1 MGKRRDR
8 SGARSLPKAQGV
20 SLLPTAP
27 SRRLL
32 VSQFHPNIYPDGTLC
47 LDLIQ
52 DNWSPIYS
60 VRLHVTPVVT
70 RLAARPCSVLGRS
83 CLCMPLHAA
92 AAKFPSCS
100 EARPLPPALPPY
112 RTESTHARTHA
123 RTAAVA
129 TTHPSASRP
138 PHPTRFRPYR

>member
-1 MGKRRDR
+1 MGKRRDG

-60 VRLHVTPVVT
+60 VSLHVTTVGT

-83 CLCMPLHAA
+83 CLCMQLLQTSRVAPKPA
-92 AAKFPSCS
+92 PS
-100 EARPLPPALPPY
+100 PLPSPLPSP
-112 RTESTHARTHA
+112 HIAPNARTHA
-123 RTAAVA
+123 RT
-129 TTHPSASRP
+129 
-138 PHPTRFRPYR
+138 YRRRRHHSP